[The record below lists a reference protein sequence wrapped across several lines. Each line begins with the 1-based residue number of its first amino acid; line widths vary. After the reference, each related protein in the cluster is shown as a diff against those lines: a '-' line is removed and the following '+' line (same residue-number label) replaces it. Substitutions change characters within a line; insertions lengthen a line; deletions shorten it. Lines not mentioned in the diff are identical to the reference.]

1 MKPNFQNINLKTSNL
16 EIGYQDKRG
25 IKSIAKNINI
35 EAHTSELIAVIGVNG
50 IGKSTLL
57 RSISGIQQP
66 ISGTIEIEGQNL
78 REMNDLQRASQ
89 ISLVL
94 TNQPISKNLSVFEL
108 IALGRQPYTNW
119 LGKLSKI
126 DIEKI
131 ENAIA
136 LTSIQPLKDR
146 KCYEL
151 SDGQLQRV
159 LIARAIAQD
168 TPIIILDEPTTHLD
182 MYHKAY
188 VVKLLQKL
196 AKQTG
201 KTIIFASHEVNLA
214 IQICDKIILMHPEE
228 TQINTPNH
236 LISTGAFQDLFP
248 KDLIHFDEISGAFR
262 IKNKE

>member
-1 MKPNFQNINLKTSNL
+1 MKSNPLHITLKTSNL
-16 EIGYQDKRG
+16 EIGYQDKNG
-25 IKSIAKNINI
+25 IKSIAEKINI
-35 EAHTSELIAVIGVNG
+35 EVKASELIAVIGING

-57 RSISGIQQP
+57 RSISGIQKP
-66 ISGTIEIEGQNL
+66 ISGSIEIENKNL
-78 REMNDLQRASQ
+78 QELSDLQRAAR

-119 LGKLSKI
+119 LGKLSKN
-126 DIEKI
+126 DAEKI

-136 LTSIQPLKDR
+136 LTSIESLKDR

-188 VVKLLQKL
+188 VVKLLKKL
-196 AKQTG
+196 AKQTQ
-201 KTIIFASHEVNLA
+201 KTIIFASHEINLA
-214 IQICDKIILMHPEE
+214 IQICDKIILMQPDKC
-228 TQINTPNH
+228 QINTPEN
-236 LISTGAFQDLFP
+236 LISTRAFQDLFP
-248 KDLIHFDEISGAFR
+248 KDLIHFDKISRAFR
-262 IKNKE
+262 IKNED

>member
-1 MKPNFQNINLKTSNL
+1 MKSNAENITLKTSNL
-16 EIGYQDKRG
+16 EIGYGDKNG
-25 IKSIAKNINI
+25 VKSIAEKIDLEI
-35 EAHTSELIAVIGVNG
+35 HKSELIAVIGVNG

-57 RSISGIQQP
+57 RTISGIQQAL
-66 ISGTIEIEGQNL
+66 SGTVEIEGKTLNAL
-78 REMNDLQRASQ
+78 NDLQRASQ

-131 ENAIA
+131 ENAIK
-136 LTSIQPLKDR
+136 LTSIESLKDR

-188 VVKLLQKL
+188 VVKLLKKL
-196 AKQTG
+196 AKQTN
-201 KTIIFASHEVNLA
+201 KTIIFASHEINLA
-214 IQICDKIILMHPEE
+214 IQICDKIILMHPEK
-228 TQINTPNH
+228 TQIDTPKN
-236 LISTGAFQDLFP
+236 LISSGAFQDLFP

-262 IKNKE
+262 IKNED